1 MNIYFNMLEDTV
13 HVCEDGTSNGHV
25 MHRMLLKSMPSEYTL
40 TLRAQGVC
48 HPKHADSYR
57 LLSVPSGFHVAGQD
71 VYGHTEKSIVVCDG
85 HGPNGIDMAI
95 QAVSMASVVEESV
108 CGPIT
113 NPYIV
118 EAALR
123 DVVRTSLISAPDTHS
138 GATYVQMLLH
148 QWEHRRWVITV
159 NVGDSEALLVDSNT
173 VLQCSVAHNWD
184 NYDVYRRYVSTAT
197 GPPHNV
203 CYNRWNASSKYKTSG
218 PDGLYEP
225 ILLYDALYRPDM
237 VAAAFVQQKMGRRN
251 YPYGT
256 QSVRMP
262 THAYENWGSCV
273 CIDNKAL
280 GQLMACYGDKDER
293 EKTGVPYDMVHIYI
307 HELSA
312 DDDVCAIVQSDGVSN
327 SMTLQQC
334 GMQSCVPHYLPNSSK
349 DDMSVVRA
357 HWYPNRKTPCLKR

>member
-1 MNIYFNMLEDTV
+1 MFEDTV
-13 HVCEDGTSNGHV
+13 EVCDDGTSNGHV
-25 MHRMLLKSMPSEYTL
+25 MHRMLLKSRPADHAL
-40 TLRAQGVC
+40 TLQVQGVG

-57 LLSVPSGFHVAGQD
+57 LLSVPDGFHVAGQD
-71 VYGHTEKSIVVCDG
+71 VYGHTNQSIVVCDG

-95 QAVSMASVVEESV
+95 QAVSIASVVEESV
-108 CGPIT
+108 RGPIV
-113 NPYIV
+113 NPYVV
-118 EAALR
+118 EAGLR

-138 GATYVQMLLH
+138 GATYVQMLFH

-159 NVGDSEALLVDSNT
+159 NVGDSEALLIDSKT

-184 NYDVYRRYVSTAT
+184 NYDVYRRYVTNCT
-197 GPPHNV
+197 GTPQNV

-225 ILLYDALYRPDM
+225 IMVYDALYRPDQQT
-237 VAAAFVQQKMGRRN
+237 AAFVQQKMARKN

-262 THAYENWGSCV
+262 THVYENWGSCV
-273 CIDNKAL
+273 CVNNRAL
-280 GQLMACYGDKDER
+280 GQLVSCYGDQDER
-293 EKTGVPYDMVHIYI
+293 QLTGVPYDMVHIYI

-312 DDDVCAIVQSDGVSN
+312 DEDVYAVVQSDGVSN

-334 GMQSCVPHYLPNSSK
+334 GLRAGGREYLPDTSK

-357 HWYPNRKTPCLKR
+357 HWSPSRTTPYLKK

>member
-1 MNIYFNMLEDTV
+1 MFEDTV
-13 HVCEDGTSNGHV
+13 EVCDDGTSNGHV
-25 MHRMLLKSMPSEYTL
+25 MHRMLLKSESSEHTL
-40 TLRAQGVC
+40 AIQARGIC
-48 HPKHADSYR
+48 HPKHKDSYR
-57 LLSVPSGFHVAGQD
+57 LLSVPSGFNVAGQD
-71 VYGHTEKSIVVCDG
+71 VYGHTDKSIVVCDG

-108 CGPIT
+108 HGPII
-113 NPYIV
+113 NPYV
-118 EAALR
+118 LESCLR
-123 DVVRTSLISAPDTHS
+123 DVVRTSLISAPKTHS
-138 GATYVQMLLH
+138 GSTYVQMLFH

-184 NYDVYRRYVSTAT
+184 NYDVYRRYVSNCTV
-197 GPPHNV
+197 PPHNV

-225 ILLYDALYRPDM
+225 IMLYDTLYRPDM
-237 VAAAFVQQKMGRRN
+237 GTAAFVQQKMARRQ

-273 CIDNKAL
+273 CVDNKAL
-280 GQLMACYGDKDER
+280 GQLITCYGDQDEHR
-293 EKTGVPYDMVHIYI
+293 VTGVPYDMVHIYI

-312 DDDVCAIVQSDGVSN
+312 TEDVYAIVQSDGVSN
-327 SMTLQQC
+327 RMTLQQC
-334 GMQSCVPHYLPNSSK
+334 GLRAGAREYLPETSK

-357 HWYPNRKTPCLKR
+357 HWYPNRTTPCPKK